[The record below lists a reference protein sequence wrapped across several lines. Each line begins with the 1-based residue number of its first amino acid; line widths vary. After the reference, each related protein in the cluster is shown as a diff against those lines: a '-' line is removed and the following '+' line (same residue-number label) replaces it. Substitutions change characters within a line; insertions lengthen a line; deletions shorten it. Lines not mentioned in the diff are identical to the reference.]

1 MLRSKILVGLALL
14 LPLAAAGCG
23 DDTEAS
29 KPIESQ
35 ALAQALEQPRDCLVD
50 AGASLA
56 QSSDE
61 IEFFHVDYSRG
72 RTDNPAGAGLAGVEV
87 AEHAPV
93 ITTSGGPEPPPSY
106 LVWGG
111 EPAATGD
118 TNPVTLADDDR
129 AETFVAYIRNP
140 TRAQI
145 KRAQQCLDEFG
156 TGTGTG

>member
-1 MLRSKILVGLALL
+1 MILRSMILVGLTAL

-29 KPIESQ
+29 KPTASQ
-35 ALAQALEQPRDCLVD
+35 EFAEALEQPRDCLVD

-61 IEFFHVDYSRG
+61 LKFFRRDYARG
-72 RTDNPAGAGLAGVEV
+72 MTDNPAGAGLHGVEV
-87 AEHAPV
+87 AQHAPV
-93 ITTSGGPEPPPSY
+93 VTTSGGPDPPPEY

-111 EPAATGD
+111 EPAASRD

-129 AETFVAYIRNP
+129 AETFVAYIRTP
-140 TRAQI
+140 TGAQA
-145 KRAQQCLDEFG
+145 KQAQQCLNEFG
-156 TGTGTG
+156 VE